1 MTPKQTKILA
11 EIANNLRHIANQFD
25 ALDGVPGAL
34 PSPAR
39 EEKPKAEKP
48 KKTEKPKEE
57 PAPAPKEE
65 PKVEVDPGKLF
76 DELKAKFVTLVDK
89 SREEAVKALKT
100 VDDKA
105 KKLGD
110 LAPAKHAQML
120 NLVLAA
126 LDGLDKPKDD
136 GLV

>member
-1 MTPKQTKILA
+1 MTPEQTKILA

-25 ALDGVPGAL
+25 ALGGVPGAL